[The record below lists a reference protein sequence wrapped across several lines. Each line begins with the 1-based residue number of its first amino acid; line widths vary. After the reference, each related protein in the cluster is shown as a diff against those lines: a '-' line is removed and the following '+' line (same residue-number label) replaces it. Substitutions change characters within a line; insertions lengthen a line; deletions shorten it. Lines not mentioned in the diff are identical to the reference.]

1 MNAIL
6 PEHLKIV
13 FSYLELPE
21 KLKLAI
27 QNHPMSNKSTLS
39 KDPKNKM
46 DAINNYI
53 HSIESEIAVL
63 EMKEQM
69 MSYMA
74 KIVVL
79 DAMNLVENVSGI
91 KQNLDGNF
99 TSGENYNDPE
109 NVIDMFT
116 KL

>member
-1 MNAIL
+1 M
-6 PEHLKIV
+6 IV
-13 FSYLELPE
+13 GPTHEPLE
-21 KLKLAI
+21 
-27 QNHPMSNKSTLS
+27 STTTV
-39 KDPKNKM
+39 PP
-46 DAINNYI
+46 I
-53 HSIESEIAVL
+53 SICAAFTVPPSTEIAVL

-79 DAMNLVENVSGI
+79 DAMNLAENVSGI
-91 KQNLDGNF
+91 KQNLDGTF